1 LIAKQKSAPIFE
13 TTRPPVCSNAR
24 GIMRKFL
31 NAVVLIPLGLIFVVF
46 AVANRH
52 LVTVSFDP
60 FNSTDPS
67 IAITLPLFVVIIAAA
82 IAGVAAGGTA
92 TWFRQH
98 HWRRAARQHEADARQ
113 ARAQLAEL
121 RPGTAAQRGD
131 PPRVPALAQGGGYGL
146 GGRDKQGATL

>member
-1 LIAKQKSAPIFE
+1 
-13 TTRPPVCSNAR
+13 
-24 GIMRKFL
+24 MRKFFTGL
-31 NAVVLIPLGLIFVVF
+31 VLIPLGVVFVVF

-67 IAITLPLFVVIIAAA
+67 IAIRMPLFVVIIAVA
-82 IAGVAAGGTA
+82 ILGVAAGGIA
-92 TWFRQH
+92 TWFRQR
-98 HWRRAARQHEADARQ
+98 HWRRAARQHEADAKA

-121 RPGTAAQRGD
+121 RAGAMTPTGYD
-131 PPRVPALAQGGGYGL
+131 PRRLPAPSQGSFHGS

>member
-1 LIAKQKSAPIFE
+1 
-13 TTRPPVCSNAR
+13 
-24 GIMRKFL
+24 MRKFL
-31 NAVVLIPLGLIFVVF
+31 TAVVLIPLGLIFVVF

-92 TWFRQH
+92 TWFRQR

-113 ARAQLAEL
+113 ARAQLADL
-121 RPGTAAQRGD
+121 RTGAAQRGD
-131 PPRVPALAQGGGYGL
+131 PPRFPALTQGGGYEP